1 LQQEVE
7 NVCKE
12 CIKKA
17 AEGGG
22 FILSPGGVL
31 PKGSK
36 PENIEAIFRTVEK
49 YGRYPIK
56 L

>member
-1 LQQEVE
+1 VIEKICE
-7 NVCKE
+7 G

-22 FILSPGGVL
+22 FILSLGGVL